1 MSPAL
6 AQSQRPESDVSQD
19 SGTSI
24 VLLKK
29 NVLSGAVV
37 SWRALCR

>member
-29 NVLSGAVV
+29 TYCQAP
-37 SWRALCR
+37 